1 METSSVKLIAT
12 LTITCLL
19 AAATLGA
26 VFMIT
31 KEPIAEQKRLELLRA
46 LKTSLPQ
53 YDNDPASTATEIT
66 LTTESGDT
74 MDVTFYYA
82 KMGSDLVGVAFVVIG
97 QGFQSFI
104 HVMLG
109 VTVDSE
115 ISGIEVLEHAETPGL
130 GALIELPSFKD
141 QFRGKSV
148 ENSKLV
154 AGNMAVVND
163 GGDIQAITGATIS
176 PRAIVQAVSAGLK
189 LFEKQRSRIVGGESD
204 EPLE

>member
-1 METSSVKLIAT
+1 METPSYKLIAT
-12 LTITCLL
+12 LTITCLV

-26 VFMIT
+26 VYMVT

-46 LKTSLPQ
+46 LKTTLPE
-53 YDNDPASTATEIT
+53 YDNDPPATARDLT
-66 LTTESGDT
+66 LTLENGESVDI
-74 MDVTFYYA
+74 TFYYA
-82 KMGSDLVGVAFVVIG
+82 RMGADVVGVAFVVIG

-130 GALIELPSFKD
+130 GALIELESFKT
-141 QFRGKSV
+141 QFKGKSMD
-148 ENSKLV
+148 NSKLV

-176 PRAIVQAVSAGLK
+176 PRAIVQAVSAGLD
-189 LFEKQRSRIVGGESD
+189 LFEEHRGTILGEAQ
-204 EPLE
+204 E

>member
-1 METSSVKLIAT
+1 VETPSLKLIAT
-12 LTITCLL
+12 LTVTCLV

-26 VFMIT
+26 VYMVT

-46 LKTSLPQ
+46 LKTTLPE
-53 YDNDPASTATEIT
+53 YDNDPAASSRVISLT
-66 LTTESGDT
+66 LDGGQTRDI
-74 MDVTFYYA
+74 TFYYA
-82 KMGSDLVGVAFVVIG
+82 KMGPDVVGVAFVVIG

-130 GALIELPSFKD
+130 GALIELDSFKE
-141 QFRGKSV
+141 QFSGKSL

-163 GGDIQAITGATIS
+163 GGDVQAITGATIS
-176 PRAIVQAVSAGLK
+176 PRAIVQAVSAGMK
-189 LFEKQRSRIVGGESD
+189 LFGDHRAEIVGG
-204 EPLE
+204 PLE